1 MYVSLANASYA
12 SHRGTMSENNDL
24 RTDAIEQSNWHA
36 PAGDAAALTAP
47 MGASMPT
54 VYGFPP
60 GPVGQL
66 RSTGACIALCIVTLG
81 IYSLVWFY
89 KTHEEMKRHTS
100 SGLGGGLA
108 LVLGFFVSFVMWFLT
123 PSEIGGMYERR
134 GMRAPVSG
142 PTGLWALLLG
152 WCFGLGLIIW
162 FIKVNGALNAYWRS
176 QGVR

>member
-1 MYVSLANASYA
+1 MP
-12 SHRGTMSENNDL
+12 ENNDVTADSAEA
-24 RTDAIEQSNWHA
+24 RSWPSPAAGQVPIPA
-36 PAGDAAALTAP
+36 PT
-47 MGASMPT
+47 GASVLPP
-54 VYGFPP
+54 YGAFQANHL
-60 GPVGQL
+60 GQV

-81 IYSLVWFY
+81 FYSLYWFY
-89 KTHEEMKRHTS
+89 KTHEEMKRHTN

-142 PTGLWALLLG
+142 ATGLWALLLG

-162 FIKVNGALNAYWRS
+162 FVKVNGALNSYWRA
-176 QGVR
+176 QGAR

>member
-1 MYVSLANASYA
+1 M
-12 SHRGTMSENNDL
+12 TENNDV
-24 RTDAIEQSNWHA
+24 RSNEIQQPNWPA
-36 PAGDAAALTAP
+36 PAAGTVAMPVPAGAPIPTAF
-47 MGASMPT
+47 GA
-54 VYGFPP
+54 FPA
-60 GPVGQL
+60 GPLGQV
-66 RSTGACIALCIVTLG
+66 RSTGACIALCVVTIG

-89 KTHEEMKRHTS
+89 KTHEEMKRHTN

-123 PSEIGGMYERR
+123 PSEIAGMYERR

-142 PTGLWALLLG
+142 ATGLWALLLG

-162 FIKVNGALNAYWRS
+162 FVKTNGALNAYWRS